1 MGKKII
7 RITAHNRDARKV
19 VSFKVDEAFAE
30 ALAYMIRTR
39 RELVSNGE
47 ECTMEKGTFEVEG
60 NNKAMHIDL
69 DILATGIKF

>member
-1 MGKKII
+1 VGKKII
-7 RITAHNRDARKV
+7 RITAHHRDARKV

-39 RELVSNGE
+39 RELVCNGE
-47 ECTMEKGTFEVEG
+47 ECTMEKDTFEVEG

-69 DILATGIKF
+69 DILSSNAQF